1 LNLSGWEASKWRA
14 QNDDAGDRGQL
25 LAAETSCNLQLATVG
40 GAMWWHFMGHLARG
54 VSITTAMAMP
64 LKYLAAQWQVQEWPR
79 KAGSTLFL
87 GRVPSGKYCAYV
99 PWTNAGKVSLLL
111 QSL

>member
-1 LNLSGWEASKWRA
+1 
-14 QNDDAGDRGQL
+14 
-25 LAAETSCNLQLATVG
+25 
-40 GAMWWHFMGHLARG
+40 
-54 VSITTAMAMP
+54 MAMP